1 MKKVK
6 VGLFGVGLNA
16 YWGQFEGL
24 LNRLVGYQ
32 ERIKTRMQ
40 SYENIEVIDAGMVDD
55 IDKASNAAS
64 LMKKEDVEIVFLFIS
79 TYALSS
85 TLIPLINRLNVP
97 VILLNLS
104 PTAAIDYEKINNM
117 GDRGAMT
124 GEWLGNCQACSV
136 PEFSSVFNRAGV
148 KYDIVSGFLDDEEAW
163 NEISEWIAAVKVSSG
178 MRKNRMGV
186 LGNYYGG
193 MVDVYSDLALQS
205 TVFGTHVEVVEMCEL
220 LDIRQSVIK
229 EEIEQ
234 KIEEFESTFVI
245 DESCSSYEIE
255 RAAHTSVAL
264 DKLVEKHRLGS
275 MAYYY
280 AGMNGNEYE
289 NIITS
294 VIAGNTL
301 LTGKNIPIAGEYE
314 IKNVQ
319 AMKIMALMGIGGCF
333 SEFYAIDYNDDVI
346 MLGHDGPAHYII
358 AEEKVRLVP
367 LPVYHGKPGTGL
379 SIQTSVKNGPVTLL
393 SVVEGNNGISLLA
406 AEGESVPGPILN
418 IGNLNSRYK
427 FSLSAKEFIRQWSMV
442 GPSHHCSIGVGH
454 VSGVLKKY
462 AFMLGIPI
470 TVLEHSDHHSISAH
484 RVFHSPQVPTPY
496 A

>member
-1 MKKVK
+1 METVK
-6 VGLFGVGLNA
+6 IGLFGVGLNT

-24 LNRLVGYQ
+24 LDRLTGYQ
-32 ERIKTRMQ
+32 GRIRNKMQ
-40 SYENIEVIDAGMVDD
+40 SYENIEVIDCGMVDD
-55 IDKASNAAS
+55 IDKANDAAL
-64 LMKKEDVEIVFLFIS
+64 LMKKEDVELLFIFVS

-85 TLIPLINRLNVP
+85 TLIPIVNRLNVP
-97 VILLNLS
+97 VILLNMQPL
-104 PTAAIDYEKINNM
+104 PAIEYDKLNSM

-124 GEWLGNCQACSV
+124 GEWLANCQACSI
-136 PEFSSVFNRAGV
+136 PEFSSVFNRGHIR
-148 KYDIVSGFLDDEEAW
+148 YDIVSGYLDDNEAW
-163 NEISEWIAAVKVSSG
+163 DEISEWITAARISSG

-193 MVDVYSDLALQS
+193 MVDVYSDLTLQS
-205 TVFGTHVEVVEMCEL
+205 MVFGTHIEVLEMCEL
-220 LDIRQSVIK
+220 VDIRKSVEN

-234 KIEEFESTFVI
+234 KIREFERTFEI
-245 DESCSSYEIE
+245 DTSCPSSEIQ
-255 RAAHTSVAL
+255 RAAQTSVAL

-314 IKNVQ
+314 IKNAQ

-333 SEFYAIDYNDDVI
+333 SEFYAMDFNDDIV
-346 MLGHDGPAHYII
+346 MLGHDGPAHFII
-358 AEEKVRLVP
+358 SEGKVRLVP
-367 LPVYHGKPGTGL
+367 LPIYHGKPGKGL
-379 SIQTSVKNGPVTLL
+379 SIQMSVKHGPVTLL

-406 AEGESVPGPILN
+406 TEGESVSGSILN

-427 FSLSAKEFIRQWSMV
+427 FPISAKEFIKKWSKA
-442 GPSHHCSIGVGH
+442 GSSHHCSIGIGH
-454 VSGVLKKY
+454 VTGILKKY
-462 AFMLGIPI
+462 AFILDIPI
-470 TVLEHSDHHSISAH
+470 TVI
-484 RVFHSPQVPTPY
+484 T
-496 A
+496 